1 MAKKVK
7 QILEEYKDKIV
18 SQIKDR
24 IIQRDLVAS
33 RELLNSIS
41 AETTDR
47 SIIVSAIDYAT
58 FVDEGRGRGGRPP
71 FNKILDWIE
80 SKKDFQV
87 EEEKYTK
94 HRDIAWAIANG
105 IAKFG
110 TIKRF
115 DYRGGDF
122 IDYVNDNIVA
132 SLTEELQDGYLEDL
146 NNELD
151 VNS

>member
-1 MAKKVK
+1 MAKKVR

-33 RELLNSIS
+33 RDLLDSIS

-58 FVDEGRGRGGRPP
+58 FVDEGRGPGRRPP
-71 FNKILDWIE
+71 VNKILEWVEFKNLE
-80 SKKDFQV
+80 SNND
-87 EEEKYTK
+87 KYKK
-94 HRDIAWAIANG
+94 HRDMAWAIANG

-115 DYRGGDF
+115 DYQGGDF
-122 IDYVNDNIVA
+122 IDYVNLT
-132 SLTEELQDGYLEDL
+132 SLYIKCKD
-146 NNELD
+146 
-151 VNS
+151 

>member
-1 MAKKVK
+1 MAKKVR

-33 RELLNSIS
+33 RDLLDSIS

-58 FVDEGRGRGGRPP
+58 FVDEGRGPGRRPP
-71 FNKILDWIE
+71 VNKILEWVEFKNLE
-80 SKKDFQV
+80 SNND
-87 EEEKYTK
+87 KYKK
-94 HRDIAWAIANG
+94 HRDMAWAIANG

-115 DYRGGDF
+115 DYQGGDF

>member
-1 MAKKVK
+1 MAKKVR

-18 SQIKDR
+18 SQLKDR

-33 RELLNSIS
+33 SDLLNSIS

-58 FVDEGRGRGGRPP
+58 FVDEGRSPGRRPP
-71 FNKILDWIE
+71 VNKILEWVE
-80 SKKDFQV
+80 SKNLESNND
-87 EEEKYTK
+87 KYKK
-94 HRDIAWAIANG
+94 HRDMAWAIANG

-110 TIKRF
+110 TIERF
-115 DYRGGDF
+115 DYQGGNF
-122 IDYVNDNIVA
+122 IDYVTDNIVA

-151 VNS
+151 GS

>member
-1 MAKKVK
+1 MAKKVR

-33 RELLNSIS
+33 RDLLDSIS

-47 SIIVSAIDYAT
+47 RIIVSAIDYAT
-58 FVDEGRGRGGRPP
+58 FVDEGRGPGRRPP
-71 FNKILDWIE
+71 VNKILEWVEFKNLE
-80 SKKDFQV
+80 SNND
-87 EEEKYTK
+87 KYKK
-94 HRDIAWAIANG
+94 HRDMAWAIANG

-115 DYRGGDF
+115 DYQGGDF

>member
-1 MAKKVK
+1 MAKKVR

-18 SQIKDR
+18 SQLKDR

-33 RELLNSIS
+33 SDLLNSIS

-58 FVDEGRGRGGRPP
+58 FVDEGRSPGRRPP
-71 FNKILDWIE
+71 VNKILEWVE
-80 SKKDFQV
+80 SKNLESNND
-87 EEEKYTK
+87 KYKK
-94 HRDIAWAIANG
+94 HRDMAWAIANG

-110 TIKRF
+110 TIERF
-115 DYRGGDF
+115 DYQGGDF
-122 IDYVNDNIVA
+122 IDYVTDNIVA
-132 SLTEELQDGYLEDL
+132 SLTEELQDGYLDDL

-151 VNS
+151 GSQ

>member
-1 MAKKVK
+1 MAKKVR

-18 SQIKDR
+18 SQLKDR

-33 RELLNSIS
+33 SDLLNSIS

-58 FVDEGRGRGGRPP
+58 FVDEGRSPGRRPP
-71 FNKILDWIE
+71 VNKILEWVE
-80 SKKDFQV
+80 SKNLESNND
-87 EEEKYTK
+87 KYKK
-94 HRDIAWAIANG
+94 HRDMAWAIANG

-110 TIKRF
+110 TIERF
-115 DYRGGDF
+115 DYQGGDF
-122 IDYVNDNIVA
+122 IDYVTDNIVA

-151 VNS
+151 GS